1 MKHRQLVSVVDATAE
16 AMSQFG
22 LCGYK
27 NPKKPGF
34 EEKSRWLKKRFSEGM
49 KLKTLY
55 SEKNGAVGS
64 IEYVPGEYAW
74 RGISAYGYMVI
85 HCIFLGF
92 KKEYKGKGY
101 GKQLLDT
108 CIEDAKKSNMNGVA
122 VVTRKGAFMAGKGF
136 FIKQGFEIVD
146 SAPSDFDLLALK
158 FKPNVQSPT
167 FRKDWALRRK
177 QYGKGLVIIR
187 AEQCPYTVKN
197 VNEIVDV
204 AKSEFNIDVKVI
216 TLKNAKEAQANPCPF
231 GTFCILYD
239 EEIIA
244 EHPISSTRFRNIIN
258 KMSL

>member
-1 MKHRQLVSVVDATAE
+1 MNNNIKIIDTTMENIRD
-16 AMSQFG
+16 FG
-22 LCGYK
+22 VCGYK
-27 NPKKPGF
+27 SMKKPGYP
-34 EEKSRWLKKRFSEGM
+34 EKLEWLEQRFKQG
-49 KLKTLY
+49 LKIKSLV
-55 SEKNGAVGS
+55 SEKDGCQGM
-64 IEYVPGEYAW
+64 IEYMPGETCW
-74 RGISAYGYMVI
+74 RPINAKGYIVI

-108 CIEDAKKSNMNGVA
+108 CIKDAKKSNMNGVA
-122 VVTRKGAFMAGKGF
+122 VVTRKGAFMSGKEF